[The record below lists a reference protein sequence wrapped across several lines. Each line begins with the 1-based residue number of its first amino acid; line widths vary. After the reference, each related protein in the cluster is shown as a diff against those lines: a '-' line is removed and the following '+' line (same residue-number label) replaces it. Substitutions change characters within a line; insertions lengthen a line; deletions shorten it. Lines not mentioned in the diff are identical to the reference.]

1 MESLWPLVK
10 SELTF
15 IWLYGSMVFRGLFML
30 RKTTIYL
37 EESEIETLKRLS
49 FIQNTSM
56 TDLIRKGIQHLYQ
69 SFSKDE
75 MKALET
81 LGEIRM
87 ASEKKG
93 LSANKIMTDVLVAQ
107 KEVRRERKKSRR

>member
-1 MESLWPLVK
+1 
-10 SELTF
+10 
-15 IWLYGSMVFRGLFML
+15 ML

-75 MKALET
+75 TKALEA

-93 LSANKIMTDVLVAQ
+93 LSANKIMTDVLAAQ

>member
-1 MESLWPLVK
+1 
-10 SELTF
+10 
-15 IWLYGSMVFRGLFML
+15 
-30 RKTTIYL
+30 
-37 EESEIETLKRLS
+37 
-49 FIQNTSM
+49 M

-93 LSANKIMTDVLVAQ
+93 LSANKIMTDVLAAQ